1 MSFSRVVLEIDT
13 AALQNNFAEIR
24 RLAGTCRVA
33 AVIKANAYGTG
44 DLQTGKILRDAGVS
58 RFAAADLNE
67 ALRIRELG
75 LPVQILGTLL
85 PDEAEEAVRCGF
97 LVPVTGLE
105 SAKMLGSFQHS
116 VDAKNRIFIPAKFRE
131 NLGESFVI
139 FKSLRDKCIR
149 VVSDTE
155 WENYIAPIQKLPRE
169 LGENV
174 MQALTDDAASV
185 TPDSQGRIVIPQT
198 LLDKVEIT
206 KNATVA
212 GRGTYL
218 EIWAEDIYA
227 EKQAARDFASM
238 LEQLSAYGL

>member
-1 MSFSRVVLEIDT
+1 M
-13 AALQNNFAEIR
+13 
-24 RLAGTCRVA
+24 
-33 AVIKANAYGTG
+33 
-44 DLQTGKILRDAGVS
+44 
-58 RFAAADLNE
+58 
-67 ALRIRELG
+67 
-75 LPVQILGTLL
+75 
-85 PDEAEEAVRCGF
+85 
-97 LVPVTGLE
+97 LE

-116 VDAKNRIFIPAKFRE
+116 IDAKNRIFIPAKFRE

-185 TPDSQGRIVIPQT
+185 TPDSQGRIVIPQV
-198 LLDKVEIT
+198 LLDKVEII

-218 EIWAEDIYA
+218 EIWAENIYA

>member
-1 MSFSRVVLEIDT
+1 M
-13 AALQNNFAEIR
+13 
-24 RLAGTCRVA
+24 
-33 AVIKANAYGTG
+33 
-44 DLQTGKILRDAGVS
+44 
-58 RFAAADLNE
+58 
-67 ALRIRELG
+67 
-75 LPVQILGTLL
+75 
-85 PDEAEEAVRCGF
+85 
-97 LVPVTGLE
+97 LE

-139 FKSLRDKCIR
+139 FKSMRDKCIR
-149 VVSDTE
+149 VVSDAE

-185 TPDSQGRIVIPQT
+185 TPDAQGRIVLPQS

-218 EIWAEDIYA
+218 EIWAEDVYA
-227 EKQAARDFASM
+227 EKQSARDVASM